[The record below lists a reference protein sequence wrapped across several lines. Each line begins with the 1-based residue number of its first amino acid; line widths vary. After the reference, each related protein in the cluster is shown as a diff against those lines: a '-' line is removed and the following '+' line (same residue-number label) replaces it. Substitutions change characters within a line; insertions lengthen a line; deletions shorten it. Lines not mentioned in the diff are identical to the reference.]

1 MKKIKVVRLR
11 YDRNEIQK
19 ENVRDLV
26 RNTDF
31 IEQSYVWENFFVIQ
45 FSKQYLDKFGEVMK
59 DVPVWNDAFSI
70 SELKPEL
77 KDYLFL

>member
-1 MKKIKVVRLR
+1 VRLR
-11 YDRNEIQK
+11 YDRNEIEK
-19 ENVRDLV
+19 ENFRDLV
-26 RNTDF
+26 QNTDF

-45 FSKQYLDKFGEVMK
+45 FSKKYLNKFGEVMK

>member
-1 MKKIKVVRLR
+1 MRLR

-31 IEQSYVWENFFVIQ
+31 IEQSYVWEHFFVIQ

-77 KDYLFL
+77 ADYLFL

>member
-1 MKKIKVVRLR
+1 MRLR
-11 YDRNEIQK
+11 YDRNEIEK

-26 RNTDF
+26 QNTDF

-77 KDYLFL
+77 KEYLFL

>member
-1 MKKIKVVRLR
+1 MRLR

-45 FSKQYLDKFGEVMK
+45 FSKQYLEKYGEVMK

-70 SELKPEL
+70 SELKSEL

>member
-1 MKKIKVVRLR
+1 MRLR

-45 FSKQYLDKFGEVMK
+45 FSKQYLDKFGEVME

-77 KDYLFL
+77 AEYLFL

>member
-1 MKKIKVVRLR
+1 MRLR
-11 YDRNEIQK
+11 YDRDEIEQD
-19 ENVRDLV
+19 NFRDLV
-26 RNTDF
+26 QNTDF

-45 FSKQYLDKFGEVMK
+45 FSKKYLNKFGEVMK

-77 KDYLFL
+77 KEYLFL

>member
-1 MKKIKVVRLR
+1 VRLR

-31 IEQSYVWENFFVIQ
+31 IEQSYVWEHFFVIQ

-77 KDYLFL
+77 ADYLFL

>member
-1 MKKIKVVRLR
+1 VRLR
-11 YDRNEIQK
+11 YDRREIEK

-26 RNTDF
+26 KNTDF

-45 FSKQYLDKFGEVMK
+45 FSKKYLNKFGEVMK

-70 SELKPEL
+70 SELKPKL
-77 KDYLFL
+77 KEYLFL

>member
-1 MKKIKVVRLR
+1 MRLR
-11 YDRNEIQK
+11 YDRNEIEK
-19 ENVRDLV
+19 ENFRDLV
-26 RNTDF
+26 QNTDF

-45 FSKQYLDKFGEVMK
+45 FSKKYLNKFGEVMK

>member
-1 MKKIKVVRLR
+1 MRLR
-11 YDRNEIQK
+11 YDRREIEK

-26 RNTDF
+26 QNTDF

-45 FSKQYLDKFGEVMK
+45 FSKQYLDKFGEAMRE
-59 DVPVWNDAFSI
+59 VPVWNDAFSI